1 MFVIFH
7 LNTALPVQTT
17 VASNSGWETLTPV
30 PQMAFFTNKELKV
43 YICVFL
49 IVVML
54 EEKA

>member
-1 MFVIFH
+1 MFH

-17 VASNSGWETLTPV
+17 VAWNPGWERFAPV
-30 PQMAFFTNKELKV
+30 LQMAFFTNKELKV

-54 EEKA
+54 EEKAR